1 MILIQTLIS
10 FFTSLV
16 LMQSYNTFFHHC
28 LSLHRY
34 ITRYQVKDSSR
45 HVILGVQQFKPAEF
59 GAQINL
65 SMDNAWG
72 IVRCIVD
79 LVRKQ
84 KDGKYLIVK
93 DPMKPVIRL
102 YDIPDSTFESEDESD
117 DEDEGKWDLEIK
129 AFFFLH
135 GYCYAVLTFLP
146 TRNE

>member
-129 AFFFLH
+129 AFFFFALLRCA
-135 GYCYAVLTFLP
+135 YLLAYSK
-146 TRNE
+146 

>member
-1 MILIQTLIS
+1 MGDVQRGAVLANELKHGACKLAKWTVQGMLAGSDLIK
-10 FFTSLV
+10 FG
-16 LMQSYNTFFHHC
+16 
-28 LSLHRY
+28 Y

-93 DPMKPVIRL
+93 DPMKPVSGSTTSRTAPSKARTRATTRMRMTPSRRL
-102 YDIPDSTFESEDESD
+102 SRPEQ
-117 DEDEGKWDLEIK
+117 
-129 AFFFLH
+129 LH
-135 GYCYAVLTFLP
+135 CHHEQGT
-146 TRNE
+146 

>member
-16 LMQSYNTFFHHC
+16 LMHSYNASFHRC
-28 LSLHRY
+28 LSFHRY

-117 DEDEGKWDLEIK
+117 DEDEGEWDLEIK
-129 AFFFLH
+129 AFFFFAWLLLRLA
-135 GYCYAVLTFLP
+135 YFLAYSK
-146 TRNE
+146 

>member
-1 MILIQTLIS
+1 M
-10 FFTSLV
+10 
-16 LMQSYNTFFHHC
+16 
-28 LSLHRY
+28 
-34 ITRYQVKDSSR
+34 KDSSR

-117 DEDEGKWDLEIK
+117 DEDEGKRLRGENNLTLSFMLSHMVAFPTVLMQNNWLE
-129 AFFFLH
+129 
-135 GYCYAVLTFLP
+135 
-146 TRNE
+146 

>member
-1 MILIQTLIS
+1 M
-10 FFTSLV
+10 
-16 LMQSYNTFFHHC
+16 
-28 LSLHRY
+28 
-34 ITRYQVKDSSR
+34 KDSSR

-117 DEDEGKWDLEIK
+117 DEDEGKWGSERLIV
-129 AFFFLH
+129 AMRFLFSTVA
-135 GYCYAVLTFLP
+135 GGSLNGCYIFY
-146 TRNE
+146 R

>member
-1 MILIQTLIS
+1 M
-10 FFTSLV
+10 
-16 LMQSYNTFFHHC
+16 
-28 LSLHRY
+28 
-34 ITRYQVKDSSR
+34 KDSSR

-117 DEDEGKWDLEIK
+117 DEDEGKGLMGENHS
-129 AFFFLH
+129 FLH
-135 GYCYAVLTFLP
+135 GCFPDSFNEKKERVFLIASP
-146 TRNE
+146 S

>member
-1 MILIQTLIS
+1 M
-10 FFTSLV
+10 
-16 LMQSYNTFFHHC
+16 
-28 LSLHRY
+28 
-34 ITRYQVKDSSR
+34 KDSSR

-102 YDIPDSTFESEDESD
+102 YDIPDSTFDSEDESD
-117 DEDEGKWDLEIK
+117 DEDEGKCPLERMS
-129 AFFFLH
+129 FFFASLRAPCLLACLFEMSDEQARKGRKRFCVCFVSVFHALLH
-135 GYCYAVLTFLP
+135 MCSRKSSHGNVHT
-146 TRNE
+146 

>member
-1 MILIQTLIS
+1 M
-10 FFTSLV
+10 
-16 LMQSYNTFFHHC
+16 
-28 LSLHRY
+28 
-34 ITRYQVKDSSR
+34 KDSSR

-102 YDIPDSTFESEDESD
+102 YDIPDSTFDSEDESD
-117 DEDEGKWDLEIK
+117 DEDEGKCPLERMS
-129 AFFFLH
+129 FFFASLRAPCLLACLFEMSDEQARKGRKRFCVCFVSVFH
-135 GYCYAVLTFLP
+135 AL
-146 TRNE
+146 

>member
-1 MILIQTLIS
+1 MH
-10 FFTSLV
+10 
-16 LMQSYNTFFHHC
+16 SYNASFHRC
-28 LSLHRY
+28 LSFHRY

-129 AFFFLH
+129 AFFFFALLRCA
-135 GYCYAVLTFLP
+135 YLLAYSK
-146 TRNE
+146 

>member
-1 MILIQTLIS
+1 M
-10 FFTSLV
+10 
-16 LMQSYNTFFHHC
+16 
-28 LSLHRY
+28 
-34 ITRYQVKDSSR
+34 KDSSR

-117 DEDEGKWDLEIK
+117 DEDEGKGLLLWEKITHSIMV
-129 AFFFLH
+129 AFPQCQCKKK
-135 GYCYAVLTFLP
+135 GASVSYCIAFVKSI
-146 TRNE
+146 N

>member
-1 MILIQTLIS
+1 M
-10 FFTSLV
+10 
-16 LMQSYNTFFHHC
+16 
-28 LSLHRY
+28 
-34 ITRYQVKDSSR
+34 KDSSR

-117 DEDEGKWDLEIK
+117 DEDEGKGPRGENHL
-129 AFFFLH
+129 FLH
-135 GYCYAVLTFLP
+135 GFFPDSECFLLH
-146 TRNE
+146 RLREIDSLKLKIN

>member
-16 LMQSYNTFFHHC
+16 LMHSYNASFHRC
-28 LSLHRY
+28 LSFHRY

-129 AFFFLH
+129 AFFFFALLLLRCA
-135 GYCYAVLTFLP
+135 YFLAYSK
-146 TRNE
+146 